1 MTTLFLSCSKIDQP
15 ENITQ
20 TQNFSIEQQ
29 LYLSRQIKI
38 PYFNNPLLTKV
49 QNEISVTPEWNKLRK
64 IRGGKNS
71 VIPLKMSKTIFF
83 KTSKNEFKKL
93 KLKAFMIIKN
103 KVATKSGG
111 DDDGYVVMTN
121 DDDGEEGSGD
131 DGGTAPGGNTTD
143 IQFVSI
149 STLNGSLLYAMIFV
163 NGYLEYLIMPSSV
176 PMIDPNFEADPNFSV
191 WLSTN
196 DQNFWYLTIDT
207 GAYCVAYKTSSS
219 PNIPI
224 RDIINFNQDG
234 GDENENEKPS
244 NPIDYEVSPPDDP
257 GGDPPVNFGFQITL
271 NVSPANS
278 GVTIGSGYYPTFIV
292 KTLIKAIP
300 NSAYKFSNWSGDFT
314 GMPQEFEY
322 NNLVT
327 QNITATANFVRI
339 PCRDNISGDPLINME
354 ILGSKANGIA
364 GGRYG
369 NGRGRDHNGIDLNAP
384 IGTPIY
390 AAFDGEVVKIV
401 SCYDQNMQWGD
412 YRKIYGNQSS
422 LLYSAGNQVR
432 IRSVINGEIVYHK
445 YFHMDDV
452 YVSGGEVKAG
462 TIIGTVGTTG
472 SACSPESNGS
482 HLHFEI
488 HINSLRN
495 PVNPETYFYTKF
507 NSSGTKINSCND

>member
-1 MTTLFLSCSKIDQP
+1 
-15 ENITQ
+15 
-20 TQNFSIEQQ
+20 
-29 LYLSRQIKI
+29 
-38 PYFNNPLLTKV
+38 
-49 QNEISVTPEWNKLRK
+49 
-64 IRGGKNS
+64 
-71 VIPLKMSKTIFF
+71 MSKTIFF

-196 DQNFWYLTIDT
+196 ETVTIYDVIDNA
-207 GAYCVAYKTSSS
+207 AYCTYKVSSGIS
-219 PNIPI
+219 IPKK
-224 RDIINFNQDG
+224 DIINFNQDG
-234 GDENENEKPS
+234 GDENENENPS
-244 NPIDYEVSPPDDP
+244 NPIDYEISPPDDP

-271 NVSPANS
+271 NVSPSNS
-278 GVTIGSGYYPTFIV
+278 GVTIGSGFYPTFIV

-300 NSAYKFSNWSGDFT
+300 NSAYKFSNWSGDFS

-354 ILGSKANGIA
+354 ILGSKVNGIA

-369 NGRGRDHNGIDLNAP
+369 SGRGSFHYGTDLNAP

-390 AAFDGEVVKIV
+390 AAFDGEVVKTV
-401 SCYDQNMQWGD
+401 SCYDQNMPWVD
-412 YRKIYGNQSS
+412 YRSTYTSDFK
-422 LLYSAGNQVR
+422 AGNRVW
-432 IRSVINGEIVYHK
+432 IKSVINGEIVYHK

-452 YVSGGEVKAG
+452 YVTGGEVKAG
-462 TIIGTVGTTG
+462 AIIGTVGTTG
-472 SACSPESNGS
+472 SACSPESNGP

-495 PVNPETYFYTKF
+495 TVDPEAYFYTKF
-507 NSSGTKINSCND
+507 NSSGTKINNCNN